1 MKKSKDYREL
11 IRNMTREWKWLFRY
25 IAKYRFIIF
34 LYILLGVTG
43 TVMSLGVTVASKYL
57 IDAVVYHS
65 DSVIVKYAVIV
76 IGLAVFQY
84 VFQALTSWITASV
97 SSKTNNEIRH
107 EIYSHIL
114 MAQWRDIGSFH
125 SGDLINRLE
134 GDVSVVSNGV
144 ISFIPSI
151 FMRSV
156 QFFGALAIVLY
167 YDKTMAFLALMS
179 APFLFLSSRFLVRTM
194 RRFNKESRDLNGR
207 ILSYSEESIQNIQI
221 IKSFDLI
228 KQYVNNFEK
237 LLADYR
243 SVKLSYDKF
252 SIIMTLCLSLIGVIV
267 SYACYGWGVYRLWQG
282 AITFGVM
289 STFLQ
294 ISGILTLSFGALAS
308 LAPNAVSIATS
319 AGRIMEITSFAEET
333 DADRAQAERVLAA
346 SVGKGVA
353 FVCDSVTFRYHDA
366 DFDVLKDI
374 TLTVRPGETV
384 ALVGPSGEG
393 KTTMLKLIL
402 GLMKPTAGEMHF
414 VADNGESVEISD
426 STRRFCSFVPQSIG
440 IFSGTVA
447 DNLRA
452 VKPDASDD
460 DIKTVLTL
468 ADLDLFVC
476 SLPRGADTVIGEQ
489 GANFSQGQLQRLAIA
504 RALLRNSPVLLM
516 DEATSALDIDTEK
529 RVLENIMTADPDR
542 ICIITTHRESML
554 RYCDRV
560 YRIGEDGRM
569 TEFEGYEHE
578 KEGKQG

>member
-25 IAKYRFIIF
+25 ISKYRLIIC

-84 VFQALTSWITASV
+84 VFQALTSWITACV
-97 SSKTNNEIRH
+97 SSRTNNEIRH

-134 GDVSVVSNGV
+134 GDVSAVSNGV

-179 APFLFLSSRFLVRTM
+179 APFLFLSSRFLVKTM

-294 ISGILTLSFGALAS
+294 ISGILTSSFGALAS

-319 AGRIMEITSFAEET
+319 AGRIMEITSFTEET
-333 DADRAQAERVLAA
+333 DADRAQAERVLEV
-346 SVGKGVA
+346 SGGRGVS
-353 FVCDSVTFRYHDA
+353 FVCDNVTFRYHDA
-366 DFDVLKDI
+366 DFDVLKNI

-402 GLMKPTAGEMHF
+402 GLMKPTDGEMHF
-414 VADNGESVEISD
+414 AADNGESVEISD

-447 DNLRA
+447 DNLRT

-460 DIKTVLTL
+460 DIRAVLTL
-468 ADLDLFVC
+468 ADLDSFVY
-476 SLPRGADTVIGEQ
+476 SLPSGADTVIGEQ

-504 RALLRNSPVLLM
+504 RALLRKSPVLLM

-529 RVLENIMTADPDR
+529 RVLENIMTAEPGR

-560 YRIGEDGRM
+560 YRIGEDGCM